1 MLHDD
6 VAAHTA
12 RIRSVLRQA
21 LWKYNDYVAVR
32 RALDQRHGHSVIFLA
47 GDKVAASLR
56 GAGRGSLVKQ
66 RACGEV
72 QESFR
77 EQFEGTTLWPW
88 VIQSNCDM
96 RHRTNEEQ
104 EADRVV
110 VHDIQRAAE
119 VLRDTG
125 AAINFVRGHP
135 QPGLARW

>member
-1 MLHDD
+1 MSYSRIVPMYSFFGVLHDD

-12 RIRSVLRQA
+12 RIRSVLRQT

-32 RALDQRHGHSVIFLA
+32 RALDQRHDQSVIFLT
-47 GDKVAASLR
+47 GDKVAAWLR
-56 GAGRGSLVKQ
+56 GAGRGALVKQ
-66 RACGEV
+66 RRACGEV

-77 EQFEGTTLWPW
+77 EQFEGTTLWPCQEVSPR

-119 VLRDTG
+119 V
-125 AAINFVRGHP
+125 
-135 QPGLARW
+135 